1 MFGPYLAR
9 QLPPQGVWLRVK
21 SNDDVTERAIDH
33 RLRAVLDWDLRPKKS
48 VRRSFPRAVT

>member
-9 QLPPQGVWLRVK
+9 QLPPQGMWLRVK